1 MRPNTTIR
9 RMEIRSLAGIGFETL
24 FAAFAEAFA
33 DYEMQ
38 LDEAQFSRML
48 RRRGFVPELS
58 FAAFDE
64 ERIVAFTLNSIGN
77 YEGIPTAY
85 DTGTGTL
92 AAYRGK
98 GLATRI
104 FEHSI
109 PHLKRANV
117 GRYLLEVLQHN
128 TIAVSV
134 YRKLGFE
141 VSREF
146 NYFSQDT
153 TRIDS
158 RAANPDFPFCIRR
171 IDTAEYGSLSRF
183 WDFRPAWQNSPES
196 VERASDD
203 LIGLGLFV
211 GDELAGYSIFEPD
224 SGDITQI
231 GVGKEYRRRGV
242 GSALLREMTGL
253 SRSGGVK
260 VVNADTTCDAI
271 TRFLEKCNI
280 PVRGRQFE
288 MIRTL

>member
-1 MRPNTTIR
+1 
-9 RMEIRSLAGIGFETL
+9 MEIRSLAGIGFETL
-24 FAAFAEAFA
+24 FAAFSEAFA

-38 LDEAQFSRML
+38 LDEAQLRRML

-58 FAAFDE
+58 FAAFE
-64 ERIVAFTLNSIGN
+64 GERIVAFTLNGIGN

-128 TIAVSV
+128 TRAISV

-141 VSREF
+141 VTREF

-153 TRIDS
+153 SRIDC
-158 RAANPDFPFCIRR
+158 RAVNPDFPYCIRR
-171 IDTAEYGSLSRF
+171 IDTAECGSLSRF
-183 WDFRPAWQNSPES
+183 WDFRPSWQNSPES
-196 VERASDD
+196 VERASGD
-203 LIGLGLFV
+203 LLGLGLFA
-211 GDELAGYSIFEPD
+211 GDELVGYSIFEPD
-224 SGDITQI
+224 SGDVTQI
-231 GVGKEYRRRGV
+231 GVSKKYRRRGV

-253 SRSGGVK
+253 SRSGGLK
-260 VVNADTTCDAI
+260 VVNTDTTCDAL
-271 TRFLEKCNI
+271 TRFLENCNI

-288 MIRTL
+288 MIKPL

>member
-1 MRPNTTIR
+1 
-9 RMEIRSLAGIGFETL
+9 MEIGTLAGIGFETL

-38 LDEAQFSRML
+38 LGEAQLRRML

-64 ERIVAFTLNSIGN
+64 ERIVAFTLNGIGN

-128 TIAVSV
+128 TKAVSV

-141 VSREF
+141 VTREF

-153 TRIDS
+153 SRIDY
-158 RAANPDFPFCIRR
+158 RAANPDFACSIRR
-171 IDTAEYGSLSRF
+171 IDTAECGSLARF
-183 WDFRPAWQNSPES
+183 RDFRPAWQNSPES

-203 LIGLGLFV
+203 LIGLGLFA
-211 GDELAGYSIFEPD
+211 GDELAGYGIFEPD

-231 GVGKEYRRRGV
+231 GVAKEYRRRGV
-242 GSALLREMTGL
+242 GSALLREMTAL
-253 SRSGGVK
+253 SRSGSVK
-260 VVNADTTCDAI
+260 VVNTETTCEAI
-271 TRFLEKCNI
+271 TRFLENRNI
-280 PVRGRQFE
+280 PLRGRQFE

>member
-1 MRPNTTIR
+1 
-9 RMEIRSLAGIGFETL
+9 MEIGNLAGIGFETL
-24 FAAFAEAFA
+24 FTAFTEAFA

-38 LDEAQFSRML
+38 LGEAQLRRML

-64 ERIVAFTLNSIGN
+64 ERIVAFTLNGIGN
-77 YEGIPTAY
+77 YEGVPTAY

-109 PHLKRANV
+109 PHLKRANIE
-117 GRYLLEVLQHN
+117 RYLLEVLQHN
-128 TIAVSV
+128 TKAVSV

-141 VSREF
+141 VTREF

-153 TRIDS
+153 SRIEC
-158 RAANPDFPFCIRR
+158 RTANSDFPHCIRR
-171 IDTAEYGSLSRF
+171 IDPAECGSLARF

-196 VERASDD
+196 VERASGD
-203 LIGLGLFV
+203 LIGLGLFA
-211 GDELAGYSIFEPD
+211 GDELAGYGIFEPD
-224 SGDITQI
+224 SGDVTQI
-231 GVGKEYRRRGV
+231 GVAKEYRRRGV
-242 GSALLREMTGL
+242 GSALLREMSAL

-260 VVNADTTCDAI
+260 VVNTDTTCEGI
-271 TRFLEKCNI
+271 TRFLENCNI

>member
-1 MRPNTTIR
+1 
-9 RMEIRSLAGIGFETL
+9 MEIRTLAGIGFETL
-24 FAAFAEAFA
+24 FAAFSEAFA

-38 LDEAQFSRML
+38 LGEAQLRRML

-58 FAAFDE
+58 FAAFE
-64 ERIVAFTLNSIGN
+64 GERIVAFTLNGIGN

-98 GLATRI
+98 GLASRI

-117 GRYLLEVLQHN
+117 CRYLLEVLQHN
-128 TIAVSV
+128 TKAVSV

-141 VSREF
+141 VTREF

-153 TRIDS
+153 SRIDC
-158 RAANPDFPFCIRR
+158 RTANRDFPHCIRR
-171 IDTAEYGSLSRF
+171 IAPAECGSLARF

-203 LIGLGLFV
+203 LIGLGLFA
-211 GDELAGYSIFEPD
+211 GDELAGYCIFEPD
-224 SGDITQI
+224 SGDVTQI
-231 GVGKEYRRRGV
+231 GVGEEYRRRGI
-242 GSALLREMTGL
+242 GSALLGEITGL

-260 VVNADTTCDAI
+260 VVNTETTCDAI
-271 TRFLEKCNI
+271 TRFLENCNI